1 MENFPNYS
9 GYGQTPTVCANHPD
23 RVSYARCGRCNRAI
37 CGECQMNQGAGTVCP
52 DCYRD
57 LTGGSSKARGSKAQG
72 SFLARHWHI
81 TYTLI
86 LINVVMYG
94 LQQLIPNEW
103 MIRHGSFWW
112 PYVQHGEYY
121 RIISYGFLHMQHDPM
136 HLVWNM
142 IYLFIFGVSLER
154 MMGRWKFLVVYLGSI
169 AFGALGVYVLAPSTS
184 VAGASGGVY
193 GLYGAFFVIL
203 LLREAKGHG
212 APLYAAYRHWCGA
225 ELLQPEYFPRMP
237 RGWFYRWC
245 AADSAV
251 RPVCK
256 EARIFGTATAEPAA
270 MATRRVLSLKIRGK
284 SSDNPAQKSL
294 EGQWRT
300 FPTT

>member
-1 MENFPNYS
+1 MENFPNYA
-9 GYGQTPTVCANHPD
+9 GYGQSPTVCANHPD
-23 RVSYARCGRCNRAI
+23 RVSYAQCKRCNRTV
-37 CGECQMNQGAGTVCP
+37 CGECQVALDVGMVCP
-52 DCYRD
+52 DCYRE
-57 LTGGSSKARGSKAQG
+57 LTGGSSKAQGSKAKG

-154 MMGRWKFLVVYLGSI
+154 MMGRWKFLFVYMAATVGAGCSVYL
-169 AFGALGVYVLAPSTS
+169 FTYYRGAV
-184 VAGASGGVY
+184 GASGGVY
-193 GLYGAFFVIL
+193 GLYGAFFVLL
-203 LLREAKGHG
+203 LLRKQKDTARLFILLMGIDVVQSLFHPNISHAGHFGGLVSG
-212 APLYAAYRHWCGA
+212 ALAT
-225 ELLQPEYFPRMP
+225 LLIIPFVKKPESSNPPPQSPR
-237 RGWFYRWC
+237 
-245 AADSAV
+245 
-251 RPVCK
+251 
-256 EARIFGTATAEPAA
+256 
-270 MATRRVLSLKIRGK
+270 
-284 SSDNPAQKSL
+284 
-294 EGQWRT
+294 QWLNGRY
-300 FPTT
+300 

>member
-1 MENFPNYS
+1 MENFPNYA
-9 GYGQTPTVCANHPD
+9 GYGQSPTVCVNHPN
-23 RVSYARCGRCNRAI
+23 RVSYAQCKRCNRTV
-37 CGECQMNQGAGTVCP
+37 CGECQVNLDVGMVCP
-52 DCYRD
+52 DCYRE
-57 LTGGSSKARGSKAQG
+57 LTGGSSKAQGSKAKG

-154 MMGRWKFLVVYLGSI
+154 MMGRWKFLFVYMAATLGAGLSVYI
-169 AFGALGVYVLAPSTS
+169 FDYYRGAV
-184 VAGASGGVY
+184 GASGGVY

-203 LLREAKGHG
+203 LLRRQKDTARLFMLLIGIGVVQSLFHPNISHAGHFGGLVSG
-212 APLYAAYRHWCGA
+212 ALAT
-225 ELLQPEYFPRMP
+225 LLIIPFVKKPE
-237 RGWFYRWC
+237 
-245 AADSAV
+245 
-251 RPVCK
+251 
-256 EARIFGTATAEPAA
+256 
-270 MATRRVLSLKIRGK
+270 
-284 SSDNPAQKSL
+284 SSNPPPQSPQ
-294 EGQWRT
+294 QWLNGRY
-300 FPTT
+300 

>member
-1 MENFPNYS
+1 MENFPNYA

-57 LTGGSSKARGSKAQG
+57 LTGGSSKAQGSKAKG

-81 TYTLI
+81 TYTLM

-94 LQQLIPNEW
+94 LQQIIPNEW
-103 MIRHGSFWW
+103 VINKGMLWW

-121 RIISYGFLHMQHDPM
+121 RIISHGFLHLQNDPM

-142 IYLFIFGVSLER
+142 INLFIFGVSLER

-169 AFGALGVYVLAPSTS
+169 VFGALGVYVLAPSTS
-184 VAGASGGVY
+184 AVGASGGVY
-193 GLYGAFFVIL
+193 GLYGALFVIL
-203 LLREAKGHG
+203 LLRRQKDTARLFMLLIGIGVVQSFFNPHISHAGHAG
-212 APLYAAYRHWCGA
+212 GFVGGVLLTLLIVPLVDK
-225 ELLQPEYFPRMP
+225 PE
-237 RGWFYRWC
+237 
-245 AADSAV
+245 
-251 RPVCK
+251 
-256 EARIFGTATAEPAA
+256 
-270 MATRRVLSLKIRGK
+270 
-284 SSDNPAQKSL
+284 SSNPPQQSPQ
-294 EGQWRT
+294 QWQNGRY
-300 FPTT
+300 

>member
-52 DCYRD
+52 DCYRE
-57 LTGGSSKARGSKAQG
+57 LTGGSSKAQRSKARG

-154 MMGRWKFLVVYLGSI
+154 MMGRWKFLFVYMAATLGAGLSVYI
-169 AFGALGVYVLAPSTS
+169 FDYYRGAV
-184 VAGASGGVY
+184 GASGGVY

-203 LLREAKGHG
+203 LLRRQKDTARLFMLLIGIGVVQSFFNPYISHAGHAG
-212 APLYAAYRHWCGA
+212 GFVGGVLLTLLFVPLVDK
-225 ELLQPEYFPRMP
+225 PEPP
-237 RGWFYRWC
+237 QQQ
-245 AADSAV
+245 S
-251 RPVCK
+251 P
-256 EARIFGTATAEPAA
+256 
-270 MATRRVLSLKIRGK
+270 
-284 SSDNPAQKSL
+284 Q
-294 EGQWRT
+294 QWQNGRY
-300 FPTT
+300 

>member
-52 DCYRD
+52 DCYRE
-57 LTGGSSKARGSKAQG
+57 LTGGSSKAQRSKARG

-121 RIISYGFLHMQHDPM
+121 RLISYGFLHLQNDPT
-136 HLVWNM
+136 HLLWNM
-142 IYLFIFGVSLER
+142 INLFIYGVSLER
-154 MMGRWKFLVVYLGSI
+154 MMGRWKFLLVYLGSI
-169 AFGALGVYVLAPSTS
+169 VFGAFGVYILAPGTN
-184 VAGASGGVY
+184 VVGASGGLF
-193 GLYGAFFVIL
+193 GLMGSFMTL
-203 LLREAKGHG
+203 LIIRK
-212 APLYAAYRHWCGA
+212 
-225 ELLQPEYFPRMP
+225 QK
-237 RGWFYRWC
+237 
-245 AADSAV
+245 DT
-251 RPVCK
+251 
-256 EARIFGTATAEPAA
+256 ARIFALITAANVIYSLLTPSNISHACHAGGFVGGVLLTLLFVPLVDKPEPPQQQ
-270 MATRRVLSLKIRGK
+270 S
-284 SSDNPAQKSL
+284 PQ
-294 EGQWRT
+294 QWQNGRY
-300 FPTT
+300 

>member
-1 MENFPNYS
+1 MENFPNYA
-9 GYGQTPTVCANHPD
+9 GYGQSPTVCVNHSN
-23 RVSYARCGRCNRAI
+23 RVSYAQCKRCNRTV
-37 CGECQMNQGAGTVCP
+37 CGECQVNLDVGMVCP
-52 DCYRD
+52 DCYRE
-57 LTGGSSKARGSKAQG
+57 LTGGSSKGSKAQGSKARG

-203 LLREAKGHG
+203 LLRRQKDTVRLFMLLIGIGVVQSFFNPYISHAGHAG
-212 APLYAAYRHWCGA
+212 GFVGGVLLTLLIVPLVDKP
-225 ELLQPEYFPRMP
+225 EPPQQQSPQPWQNGRY
-237 RGWFYRWC
+237 
-245 AADSAV
+245 
-251 RPVCK
+251 
-256 EARIFGTATAEPAA
+256 
-270 MATRRVLSLKIRGK
+270 
-284 SSDNPAQKSL
+284 
-294 EGQWRT
+294 
-300 FPTT
+300 

>member
-1 MENFPNYS
+1 MENFPNYA
-9 GYGQTPTVCANHPD
+9 GYGQSPTVCVNHPN
-23 RVSYARCGRCNRAI
+23 RVSYAQCKRCNRTV
-37 CGECQMNQGAGTVCP
+37 CGECQVALDVGMVCP
-52 DCYRD
+52 DCYRE
-57 LTGGSSKARGSKAQG
+57 LTGGSSKAQGSKAKG

-81 TYTLI
+81 SYTLI

-154 MMGRWKFLVVYLGSI
+154 MMGRWKFLFVYMAATLGAGLSVYI
-169 AFGALGVYVLAPSTS
+169 FDYYRGAV
-184 VAGASGGVY
+184 GASGGVY

-203 LLREAKGHG
+203 LLRRQKDTARLFMLLIGIGVVQSLFHPNISHAGHFGGLVSG
-212 APLYAAYRHWCGA
+212 ALAT
-225 ELLQPEYFPRMP
+225 LLIIPFVKKPE
-237 RGWFYRWC
+237 
-245 AADSAV
+245 
-251 RPVCK
+251 
-256 EARIFGTATAEPAA
+256 
-270 MATRRVLSLKIRGK
+270 
-284 SSDNPAQKSL
+284 SSNPPPQSPQ
-294 EGQWRT
+294 QWLNGRY
-300 FPTT
+300 